1 MKEFRADG
9 LKAIGFNTWY
19 ERVPAELVT
28 NLENNGIK
36 VDIFE
41 SRPFSYNEL
50 HTILKKYDIYIDR
63 IFTKGVNSYSKTCLE
78 AMSCGLATIDYR
90 HKDMLDNRANHLSSV
105 KNIRNDG
112 KQTRAFIVENHDR
125 EKIIKRLIEIYN
137 VSEGN

>member
-1 MKEFRADG
+1 M
-9 LKAIGFNTWY
+9 
-19 ERVPAELVT
+19 
-28 NLENNGIK
+28 
-36 VDIFE
+36 
-41 SRPFSYNEL
+41 
-50 HTILKKYDIYIDR
+50 HTILKKYDVYIDR

-112 KQTRAFIVENHDR
+112 KQNRAFIVENHDR